1 MRDQSTTAP
10 TRVIVLDLV
19 SFVLLA
25 TAAGLAIGVT
35 LAGMALLFASQTAHA
50 DAPAVPPAGPVIER
64 PAERPSGS
72 PHLPA
77 DPAQPAGRPSRTLV

>member
-35 LAGMALLFASQTAHA
+35 LAGMALLFASQTARA
-50 DAPAVPPAGPVIER
+50 DVPAVPPAGPVIER
-64 PAERPSGS
+64 PAERPISA
-72 PHLPA
+72 PRLPA
-77 DPAQPAGRPSRTLV
+77 APAQPFGRPLPTMV

>member
-25 TAAGLAIGVT
+25 AAAGLAFGVV
-35 LAGMALLFASQTAHA
+35 LGGMTLLFASQTARA
-50 DAPAVPPAGPVIER
+50 DTPPAGPGRTVIER
-64 PAERPSGS
+64 PLERPTNN
-72 PHLPA
+72 LPET
-77 DPAQPAGRPSRTLV
+77 PAWRAPRPAGTLV

>member
-35 LAGMALLFASQTAHA
+35 LAGLALLFAGQTAHA
-50 DAPAVPPAGPVIER
+50 DVPAVPPAGSVIER
-64 PAERPSGS
+64 PVERPANN
-72 PHLPA
+72 PHLPDA
-77 DPAQPAGRPSRTLV
+77 PAQPAGQPTRTMV

>member
-50 DAPAVPPAGPVIER
+50 DAPVMSTSKGSMRAFMSRGTESALLLAVIVWG
-64 PAERPSGS
+64 
-72 PHLPA
+72 
-77 DPAQPAGRPSRTLV
+77 TN